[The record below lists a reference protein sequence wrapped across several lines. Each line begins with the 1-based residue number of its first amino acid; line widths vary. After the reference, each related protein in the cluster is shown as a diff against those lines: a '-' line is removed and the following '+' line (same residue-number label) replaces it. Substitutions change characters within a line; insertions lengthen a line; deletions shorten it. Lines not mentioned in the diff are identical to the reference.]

1 MAASDVIG
9 TAAGV
14 IPGRACAGRIAVLY
28 DGACELC
35 RVSAEAV
42 LMFDNSGV
50 IDLKDIHTESARA
63 QFPGLT
69 MERLMTELHVVDEH
83 GRVWRGA
90 RAVNEVL
97 RRQNGARGY
106 LAYLWYLP
114 GFAWLADHQYKRIA
128 ASRYAL
134 DPCRGAAQPA
144 AASKTERPTIVRP

>member
-1 MAASDVIG
+1 MGLGDPTPASS
-9 TAAGV
+9 
-14 IPGRACAGRIAVLY
+14 IPGKASAGRIAVLY

-35 RVSAEAV
+35 LVSAEAV

-50 IDLKDIHTESARA
+50 IDLMDIHTAAAQA

-69 MERLMTELHVVDEH
+69 MDRLMAELHVVDEH
-83 GRVWRGA
+83 GQVWRGA

-97 RRQNGARGY
+97 RRQHGARGF

-114 GFAWLADHQYKRIA
+114 GFAWLADRQYKRIA

-134 DPCRGAAQPA
+134 DPCSAACNPSA
-144 AASKTERPTIVRP
+144 LSDH